1 MQSTFMENFLLLC
14 VIFNTCVLAMDGLF
28 TEDEDIEMLSNLNMV
43 FTIIFIIEMGL
54 KIIGFGIKGIFLS
67 VVYIIKG
74 YVSDKMNLFD
84 GLIVLLSI
92 TELVMPSS
100 TTGSS
105 ST

>member
-1 MQSTFMENFLLLC
+1 
-14 VIFNTCVLAMDGLF
+14 
-28 TEDEDIEMLSNLNMV
+28 MLSKFNLV
-43 FTIIFIIEMGL
+43 FTIVFIIEMLL
-54 KIIGFGIKGIFLS
+54 KIIGFG
-67 VVYIIKG
+67 IKG

-105 ST
+105 SE